1 MQSAA
6 KNRVR
11 TISFLRSIA
20 LFTLVAFIATQTFL
34 PAPSVFAKNSNVSG
48 GDPVSALTGKVLDG
62 KTVVPPELGLIE
74 ESFHGTSGK
83 TILYIQDAHDS
94 LEAQENIAK
103 IINHLVANDG
113 VKTVFEEGYEGPVP
127 TDKYFGFIKD
137 PKIKEKVS
145 YFLMDHLRV
154 GGAEYAH
161 INRTKNFNLVGADSL
176 KLHKENVDQY
186 RLSAS
191 KKDAITKDLKALEKE
206 LKSLTDS
213 RFPKELKGWLK
224 TKEQFDAKKLDLFTY
239 LGRTMPLL
247 GKHGVEKGLGLIGFI
262 LEAIR
267 SNDPVV
273 IEKAKHIDAR
283 EVFGELIKLE
293 QAVSETYLHDTADK
307 QLFEYYK
314 ILSLLNRLNG
324 LQVSQEEYEAVKA
337 SLKAFNTDSFA
348 RFIFSRAPKTLIL
361 SRMWERNIKDAVQ
374 FYEIAAARDDAISS
388 VFGNYFRGKRSEAAT
403 QDIAVLVYGGFHKEN
418 IKRILEAKGINYL
431 VVSPRITKPSP
442 RHEEFYKRLMTDGH
456 HAFEMSFLV
465 SHATR
470 PLPLIA
476 EPEPVVRAEVRAVY
490 DTLIANPKAD
500 LGTLDRYLKIPS
512 NFGIRS
518 EMRSSGKSRRSPL
531 DEIGKD
537 ELDALKEY
545 AKKIASQGGKPMMF
559 LSMAAMMGLP
569 VLDPESP
576 LDFSPKQM
584 QVFHSGKPL
593 HFGSGVLYHGRN
605 NLDDAILAGTFSGDF
620 SLTRVGHQYTTPYGE
635 AQSPTVVVVDTAVFN
650 RYLSEGKATLKF
662 VGEDPYPTIDVSFP
676 IEDARELWV
685 SEETFERYQKI
696 MAEMPSTDSERA
708 FRNNLEPLMKSEKI
722 KAVPGLKLQGVKE
735 DARHDVWY
743 SAVGKY
749 IIKRNLLKEIP
760 LIEIIQTNRSEMRNK
775 VQKVIYAETAD
786 IQSQEEI
793 GEKPFKLLK
802 MHKAGFNIPPFF
814 VVDSNRSGKL
824 VIDNELQVAF
834 DGLQKPIIARSAHKE
849 EGRKHS
855 FSGVFQSFPNIHK
868 LDEPDEDLTGL
879 SEDERERRQWEIEDQ
894 EPNNLRVAYE
904 RMVGLAANGFLAQ
917 KYVEENKISD
927 FNPNEMNMVVM
938 EQLELDVFAMFVTAD
953 QRDPNKVNIHYEIR
967 NPKLLGN
974 ASSDYGI
981 ITYDKKTHLLVEN
994 KLNADVQNIL
1004 KEFGEIASR
1013 VEGLFGVQQIE
1024 LGASK
1029 GKTYVLQSR
1038 NINLKNPKDVPRF
1051 PNYQTISK
1059 ELTALG
1065 YGYYKLPVIVVD
1077 DLENTDHAYYQDVE
1091 FKRLWDIYTR
1101 IPEQDAEVRRAAYQA
1116 TEDFAKVRQDAYKAE
1131 LLELAQKYGD
1141 YILVIKDASALLG
1154 NGFYGKNYDFL
1165 NQLASGAKAT
1175 IRGRNQNAIRHE
1187 DWLKVEKGDLT
1198 IIPPEMGGV
1207 MERFGHKYGAKRGW
1221 HSREASIIT
1230 GDVLN
1235 VLSNTDG
1242 VFVWKEES
1250 ARSEMRSNDVVT
1262 HGNALDEF
1270 ASGLDAQ
1277 KPADWVRF
1285 DEVMQYLTP
1294 RMEKLVNLKPESNW
1308 DKENFPKFIA
1318 AAKVSVQRLLD
1329 AHQAGKILSRPV
1341 VVRNKSNFAFG
1352 AYVNGNIV
1360 VADDLKDLDI
1370 PLLAEYLFKL
1380 ASEEQKEHFV
1390 LHRAE
1395 MELFGDN
1402 KNKLNETLKEKVLAK
1417 AVVRDGVD
1425 QRQVASQAL
1434 GRLPEMKL
1442 VPVFTDEGDPE
1453 VRLENLSYGGSG
1465 AWYEEMR
1472 EIARSDD
1479 GSFIFYGNWA
1489 SLARTGQSFEVAEER
1504 ARKKNHL
1511 KVALNEQGVV
1521 ATWGIPKGVN
1531 EIIQKVFAA
1540 EGVTNTV
1547 IVDIAPFTAMVAFYQ
1562 RKYPNSNEI
1571 FAAYVRSVLKKTAE
1585 PYVTYAAL
1593 KPVLAVVKKRLGG
1606 IERRE
1611 NAARKKEDH
1620 NAGYAADHERHE
1632 LVYPVARILKSVEP
1646 DAVRELI
1653 RQYFVESKLSS
1664 KAIRDVLKAILG
1676 SNDSYEHKVTAML
1689 WDIYLDARNT
1699 AEEDVRFAE
1708 ALSDEIGWDTDDAL
1722 RKIQQ
1727 VLSDGNL
1734 EQSHKAVKLLLGLE
1748 ITQEKQRMLFELIPV
1763 AGSYRQ
1769 TIAAY
1774 ALAHVKLFGV
1784 EARASRGGYG
1794 DDDHDTVISGLSGRS
1809 RNIYHDVMNIHTAVR
1824 QGGVSKSD
1832 VDNRI
1837 FGYAKALDAYNPTPG
1852 HNGYTW
1858 FSTVREFIH
1867 SRGITDEYL
1876 YAIEAILQFWKTLD
1890 SDIFVRFQKERHA
1903 SWGIFETIVKD
1914 RTKDDYS
1921 KILNNLLVLLTR
1933 NGEIQTDSNS
1943 VEQLAHL
1950 DEEHVIQSLNEANQ
1964 GADESVVEK
1973 VEYMLRLYFAFSEKF
1988 TANLPRALRA
1998 VKEATAVD
2006 EWHGRDGEYLD
2017 FARDEYAA
2025 LTKVLDEGDVVQK
2038 LRALV
2043 ALRLKIK
2050 EHLFKEESGAASE
2063 PEEEGYRG
2071 RRSQVNN
2078 RTRLAELDHNLH
2090 LLGRNYLNAVLNE
2103 TVPETPSV
2111 AEIRSH
2117 VDRLIL
2123 AAKFLLA
2130 EGLGGI
2136 ELEELA
2142 SELESDDLMLSQV
2155 ADLVRALQ
2163 TEVFKATQELS
2174 RNIRFV
2180 FPHIAQGD
2188 SYVHIDPRWNQYI
2201 KTGNIKIRI
2210 NGKLYKREGLTDRS
2224 RQDLENALVDE
2235 LVRDSG
2241 LDLFKSTLTVAD
2253 RAVDYRLKIGKDER
2267 LRETEMPV
2275 EQTGNLDDQ
2284 FFRFGQPGEQLSA
2297 LPRLLSLWSK
2307 KGLNLVRMSEEGVP
2321 VPPGVVVSSRL
2332 MTRADIIHSAP
2343 FRARI
2348 LEEIERLR
2356 KFSKYPD
2363 LKLLLY
2369 ARSGSAFMLPGL
2381 LTTIPNV
2388 GMNDKEAEELAK
2400 STGDV
2405 WFAYDTYASFIR
2417 AFGINALG
2425 LDEKLFQDVFDVY
2438 SKDKVSGERMKEVVD
2453 LYKGVVHAAGKS
2465 IPNSMIDQVL
2475 VAMEAVYASWDSP
2488 GAKLY
2493 REQHRI
2499 SQRWGTVVIL
2509 QKGVFGNI
2517 SETKD
2522 KHISGAGSATLTF
2535 TVDGRPILV
2544 GEFRYRG
2551 QGDQIMSQA
2560 DQNTVSLNRE
2570 ESPLQNGQ
2578 TFQELNPD
2586 LYKKV
2591 LEEVMRLKDI
2601 FGYNPLVEFV
2611 IERGDIWITQSN
2623 DDYLREDFP
2632 EFGDEQLAKPI
2643 VRGKGLSGG
2652 AIRGWVANSIK
2663 KAAELQ
2669 ALYLR
2674 NKEHDPESVKDIDG
2688 VVLVVDRVNPEMIGL
2703 VPKGVSIL
2711 ARKLSVHAVTLA
2723 QDAGIA
2729 VVAEVP
2735 EDQMSFDQQKGIWL
2749 LSGEPMIDGRVI
2761 SMDGHRNPMVYHKSG
2776 NVYLGSVPVRK
2787 KEDAGRALADRKNT
2801 GEKPEAKPRSEMRVL
2816 DDQGKASVLPIVPI
2830 RSKAVL
2836 VIEPTT
2842 INFKT
2847 MVTKPWQIL
2856 QLKQDVIVVVE
2867 QSRIDALSSEMFKEL
2882 LEIAGLNNG
2891 KLHLVIPDAL
2901 QGKYSQRVA
2910 ELRKV
2915 ASVYYGFP
2923 QLAASDKVPVI
2934 GFSDMEHDTLP
2945 AFQKRLDPRLAGRVK
2960 DSAFGLNQAGSFGV
2974 GILYAL
2980 GDVSRSELSRKNGYF
2995 YDAVGRWSTQVLAV
3009 LQAYT
3014 VISTSA

>member
-1 MQSAA
+1 MRIQNTPFGSNPF
-6 KNRVR
+6 K
-11 TISFLRSIA
+11 RSVAIATVA
-20 LFTLVAFIATQTFL
+20 LFLSMELLSNAPIAFAQPINSKVQGGN
-34 PAPSVFAKNSNVSG
+34 PSEN
-48 GDPVSALTGKVLDG
+48 LHRLDRDREIQI
-62 KTVVPPELGLIE
+62 PPELGLID
-74 ESFHGTSGK
+74 ESFHGISGK
-83 TILYIQDAHDS
+83 TIVYLQDAHAS

-103 IINHLVANDG
+103 IINHLVAHDG
-113 VKTVFEEGYEGPVP
+113 VSTVFEEGYEGPVP
-127 TDKYFGFIKD
+127 TDKYFGFIKN

-186 RLSAS
+186 RLSAA
-191 KKDAITKDLKALEKE
+191 KKDVITKDLKALEKE
-206 LKSLTDS
+206 LKSLVDS
-213 RFPKELKGWLK
+213 RFPKELKEWLK
-224 TKEQFDAKKLDLFTY
+224 TKRQFDAKKLDLFTY
-239 LGRTMPLL
+239 LERTMPLL
-247 GKHGVEKGLGLIGFI
+247 GKRGAEKGAGLIGFI
-262 LEAIR
+262 LDAIR
-267 SNDPVV
+267 SSDPAV

-283 EVFGELIKLE
+283 EVFSELIKLE
-293 QAVSETYLHDTADK
+293 QTVAETYLHDTADK
-307 QLFEYYK
+307 QLFDYYK
-314 ILSLLNRLNG
+314 ILNLLNRLNE
-324 LQVSQEEYEAVKA
+324 LQVSQEEYEAVKT
-337 SLKAFNTDSFA
+337 SLKAFDTESFA
-348 RFIFSRAPKTLIL
+348 QFIFNQAPKTLIL
-361 SRMWERNIKDAVQ
+361 SRMWERNIKDAIR
-374 FYEIAAARDDAISS
+374 FYEIAAARDGAISDA
-388 VFGNYFRGKRSEAAT
+388 FGKHFSGKHNAVATRG
-403 QDIAVLVYGGFHKEN
+403 IAVLVYGGFHKEN
-418 IKRILEAKGINYL
+418 IKRILEAKGLSYL

-442 RHEEFYKRLMTDGH
+442 RHEEFYKRLMTDGRLSY
-456 HAFEMSFLV
+456 ELPTNLRM
-465 SHATR
+465 ATR
-470 PLPLIA
+470 A
-476 EPEPVVRAEVRAVY
+476 ESRIEVWNGNSSLAMTELGIMSSVARDMPGADSQSLGLAVEQ
-490 DTLIANPKAD
+490 A
-500 LGTLDRYLKIPS
+500 LKTFAS
-512 NFGIRS
+512 HSRTRS
-518 EMRSSGKSRRSPL
+518 E
-531 DEIGKD
+531 
-537 ELDALKEY
+537 A
-545 AKKIASQGGKPMMF
+545 
-559 LSMAAMMGLP
+559 
-569 VLDPESP
+569 
-576 LDFSPKQM
+576 
-584 QVFHSGKPL
+584 
-593 HFGSGVLYHGRN
+593 RN
-605 NLDDAILAGTFSGDF
+605 NT
-620 SLTRVGHQYTTPYGE
+620 
-635 AQSPTVVVVDTAVFN
+635 
-650 RYLSEGKATLKF
+650 
-662 VGEDPYPTIDVSFP
+662 
-676 IEDARELWV
+676 
-685 SEETFERYQKI
+685 QKI
-696 MAEMPSTDSERA
+696 I
-708 FRNNLEPLMKSEKI
+708 F
-722 KAVPGLKLQGVKE
+722 PG
-735 DARHDVWY
+735 
-743 SAVGKY
+743 
-749 IIKRNLLKEIP
+749 
-760 LIEIIQTNRSEMRNK
+760 
-775 VQKVIYAETAD
+775 TAD
-786 IQSQEEI
+786 VQSQEEI

-802 MHKAGFNIPPFF
+802 MYKAGFNIPPFF
-814 VVDSNRSGKL
+814 VVASNHTGKL
-824 VIDNELQVAF
+824 VLDDDLRSAF
-834 DGLQKPIIARSAHKE
+834 DSIQKPIIARSAHKE

-938 EQLELDVFAMFVTAD
+938 EQLDLDVFAMFVTAD

-974 ASSDYGI
+974 APSDYGI

-1004 KEFGEIASR
+1004 KEFGEIAIR

-1101 IPEQDAEVRRAAYQA
+1101 TPEQDAEVRRAAYQA
-1116 TEDFAKVRQDAYKAE
+1116 TEDFAKVRQDAYKTE

-1221 HSREASIIT
+1221 HFREASIIT

-1250 ARSEMRSNDVVT
+1250 ARSEMRSNDVIT
-1262 HGNALDEF
+1262 HGDALDEF

-1352 AYVNGNIV
+1352 AYVDGNIV
-1360 VADDLKDLDI
+1360 LADDLKDLDI
-1370 PLLAEYLFKL
+1370 PLLAEYLFRL
-1380 ASEEQKEHFV
+1380 ATEKQKEDFV
-1390 LHRAE
+1390 LYRAE
-1395 MELFGDN
+1395 RELFGDN
-1402 KNKLNETLKEKVLAK
+1402 KNELNKTLKEKVLAK

-1425 QRQVASQAL
+1425 QRRVVTQAL
-1434 GRLPEMKL
+1434 GGLSQMKL
-1442 VPVFTDEGDPE
+1442 TPVFTDEGDPE

-1479 GSFIFYGNWA
+1479 GSFIFYGNWD

-1511 KVALNEQGVV
+1511 KAALNESGVV
-1521 ATWGIPKGVN
+1521 ATYGVPKGVN
-1531 EIIQKVFAA
+1531 EIIQKVFAS
-1540 EGVTNTV
+1540 EGITGTV
-1547 IVDIAPFTAMVAFYQ
+1547 LVDIAPFTAMVAFYQ

-1571 FAAYVRSVLKKTAE
+1571 FAAYVRSVLKKTTE
-1585 PYVTYAAL
+1585 QYVTYDAL

-1611 NAARKKEDH
+1611 KAARKKEDH

-1653 RQYFVESKLSS
+1653 RQYFVESELNS

-1708 ALSDEIGWDTDDAL
+1708 ALSDEIGWETDGAL
-1722 RKIQQ
+1722 GKIHQ
-1727 VLSDGNL
+1727 VLSAGNL

-1748 ITQEKQRMLFELIPV
+1748 ITQEKQSMLFELLRV
-1763 AGSYRQ
+1763 AGPYRQ
-1769 TIAAY
+1769 TVAAY
-1774 ALAHVKLFGV
+1774 ALVHVKLFGV
-1784 EARASRGGYG
+1784 EARASRGGYYDDEG
-1794 DDDHDTVISGLSGRS
+1794 DRVIPALSGGS

-1852 HNGYTW
+1852 HNGWTW

-1876 YAIEAILQFWKTLD
+1876 YAIETILQFWKTLD
-1890 SDIFVRFQKERHA
+1890 SDVFARFEKERHA

-1914 RTKDDYS
+1914 RTKEDYS
-1921 KILNNLLVLLTR
+1921 KILNNLLALLLR
-1933 NGEIQTDSNS
+1933 NGEVQADRNPI
-1943 VEQLAHL
+1943 EQMTHL
-1950 DEEHVIQSLNEANQ
+1950 DEEHVIQSLKEANQ

-1988 TANLPRALRA
+1988 TDLPRALRA
-1998 VKEATAVD
+1998 VKEAAAVD
-2006 EWHGRDGEYLD
+2006 EWHGRDGEHLD

-2025 LTKVLDEGDVVQK
+2025 LAKVLDEGNAVQR

-2050 EHLFKEESGAASE
+2050 DYLLKEESGAASE

-2071 RRSQVNN
+2071 RRSQGNN

-2103 TVPETPSV
+2103 TVPAAPSV

-2117 VDRLIL
+2117 GDRLIL

-2136 ELEELA
+2136 ELEELV

-2174 RNIRFV
+2174 RNVRFV
-2180 FPHIAQGD
+2180 LPHIVQGD
-2188 SYVHIDPRWNQYI
+2188 SYVHIDPRWNQYS

-2210 NGKLYKREGLTDRS
+2210 NGKLYKREGLTDRR

-2241 LDLFKSTLTVAD
+2241 LDLFKSTLTVMD
-2253 RAVDYRLKIGKDER
+2253 RAVDYRLKMGKDEK
-2267 LRETEMPV
+2267 LRETSAEVPV
-2275 EQTGNLDDQ
+2275 EQTGNLDDE

-2586 LYKKV
+2586 LCKKV
-2591 LEEVMRLKDI
+2591 LGEVMRLKDI

-2674 NKEHDPESVKDIDG
+2674 NKEHDPESVKDSDG

-2787 KEDAGRALADRKNT
+2787 KEDAGRA
-2801 GEKPEAKPRSEMRVL
+2801 GEKPEAKPRSEVREATTVE
-2816 DDQGKASVLPIVPI
+2816 LPQSNIPTPEI
-2830 RSKAVL
+2830 RSV
-2836 VIEPTT
+2836 VSVSNVPTA
-2842 INFKT
+2842 
-2847 MVTKPWQIL
+2847 KPWQIL
-2856 QLKQDVIVVVE
+2856 RLKQDVIVVVE
-2867 QSRIDALSSEMFKEL
+2867 QSRIDALSPEMFKEL

-2923 QLAASDKVPVI
+2923 QLATSVNIPVI
-2934 GFSDMEHDTLP
+2934 GFSDMERDGYTL
-2945 AFQKRLDPRLAGRVK
+2945 ADFKKGIDSRLAERMK
-2960 DSAFGLNQAGSFGV
+2960 DSAFGLNRPGSFGV

-2980 GDVSRSELSRKNGYF
+2980 KDIPSDRLPPNRNGF
-2995 YDAVGRWSTQVLAV
+2995 RYDPSGWYSAQVLAV